1 MTGFK
6 KLLLA
11 MTVLGASTAAHA
23 GDDNFASLVVGQTS
37 DKVKKSRV
45 LSSSTV
51 NAVVS
56 NDSAWGARLGQQN
69 SQSGYCAG
77 YDNVSVSH
85 NGIKLRQE
93 ELMGRYDL
101 SRPADGSQQS

>member
-11 MTVLGASTAAHA
+11 FTVLSASAAAHA
-23 GDDNFASLVVGQTS
+23 ADDNFASRVFGQTG

-69 SQSGYCAG
+69 SQSGYNAG
-77 YDNVSVSH
+77 YDSVSVSH

-93 ELMGRYDL
+93 DLMGRYDL
-101 SRPADGSQQS
+101 SRPADVTQS